1 MVITQKMTIGPAPDF
16 AIHSGKVLCYH
27 RISVTV
33 AVNENRPYK
42 RSIANQSML
51 MAICELKQILSVIDI
66 VSDTSVQWHKD
77 TGLGGDVTSPR
88 GKASFF
94 YRLLEAM
101 PKEFVDMLHDG
112 FRQIFTENL

>member
-27 RISVTV
+27 RISVSV
-33 AVNENRPYK
+33 EAYGNRSYK

-66 VSDTSVQWHKD
+66 APDTSVQWSSDRDLIGEVGTMK
-77 TGLGGDVTSPR
+77 GR
-88 GKASFF
+88 ASFF
-94 YRLLEAM
+94 YILFEGAS
-101 PKEFVDMLHDG
+101 KNVTISLHTD
-112 FRQIFTENL
+112 FRVLFMKN